1 MSSGLGQESPI
12 TQWNHP
18 AVDTYRETIAEKNDG
33 SMPLEPWQRISQEIF
48 EAWLKELCE
57 KNPLIDIR
65 FGWKVESVQEGEHGV
80 RAIATVLDTKIQT
93 TIFSRYAV
101 GCDGASSKVR
111 RGLKIPL
118 EGGEV

>member
-1 MSSGLGQESPI
+1 
-12 TQWNHP
+12 
-18 AVDTYRETIAEKNDG
+18 
-33 SMPLEPWQRISQEIF
+33 MPLEPWQRISQEIF

-65 FGWKVESVQEGEHGV
+65 FGCKVESVHESEDGI
-80 RAIATVLDTKIQT
+80 RAVSTNVDTNIQT
-93 TIFSRYAV
+93 TFLSRHAV
-101 GCDGASSKVR
+101 ACDGASSKVR